1 MIVRVFAGF
10 DFDSKDLASM
20 DLVSIGYQKGVPMG
34 GDLEMQ
40 EGKVPYLL
48 LMANKDP
55 MGANLDRIQV
65 VKGWVQDGERMER
78 VYDAIY
84 EKDREAVSY
93 GRIKALSS
101 TVDLD
106 TATYRNTVGSA
117 ELIGLWEDPDF
128 VPGQPAVYYVRVLEI
143 PTPRWT
149 LYDKVRYG
157 LDDLPINT
165 PLIIQERAYTSAI
178 WLIP

>member
-1 MIVRVFAGF
+1 
-10 DFDSKDLASM
+10 
-20 DLVSIGYQKGVPMG
+20 MG

-40 EGKVPYLL
+40 EGKVPSLL

-55 MGANLDRIQV
+55 RGANLDRIQV
-65 VKGWVQDGERMER
+65 VKGWIQDGERRER
-78 VYDAIY
+78 VYDAVY
-84 EKDREAVSY
+84 GEDREVGGD
-93 GRIKALSS
+93 GRIKPLSS
-101 TVDLD
+101 TVDLA
-106 TATYRNTVGSA
+106 TATYTNTVGTA

-128 VPGQPAVYYVRVLEI
+128 VPDQPAVYYVRILEI

-157 LDDLPINT
+157 LNDLPVNI
-165 PLIIQERAYTSAI
+165 PLTIQERAYTSAI

>member
-1 MIVRVFAGF
+1 
-10 DFDSKDLASM
+10 
-20 DLVSIGYQKGVPMG
+20 MG
-34 GDLEMQ
+34 GDLEIQ
-40 EGKVPYLL
+40 EGKVPSLL

-65 VKGWVQDGERMER
+65 VKGWIQDGVRMER
-78 VYDAIY
+78 VYDAVY
-84 EKDREAVSY
+84 GENREAGSD
-93 GRIKALSS
+93 GRIKPLLS

-106 TATYRNTVGSA
+106 TATYTNTVGSA

-157 LDDLPINT
+157 LDDLPVNT
-165 PLIIQERAYTSAI
+165 PLTIQERAYTSAI

>member
-1 MIVRVFAGF
+1 M
-10 DFDSKDLASM
+10 
-20 DLVSIGYQKGVPMG
+20 Y
-34 GDLEMQ
+34 
-40 EGKVPYLL
+40 GK
-48 LMANKDP
+48 N
-55 MGANLDRIQV
+55 
-65 VKGWVQDGERMER
+65 
-78 VYDAIY
+78 
-84 EKDREAVSY
+84 RETGSD
-93 GRIKALSS
+93 GRIKPLLS

-106 TATYRNTVGSA
+106 KATYTNTVGSA

-157 LDDLPINT
+157 LDDLSVNI
-165 PLIIQERAYTSAI
+165 PLTIQERAYTSAI

>member
-1 MIVRVFAGF
+1 MA
-10 DFDSKDLASM
+10 SKDT
-20 DLVSIGYQKGVPMG
+20 
-34 GDLEMQ
+34 
-40 EGKVPYLL
+40 
-48 LMANKDP
+48 

-78 VYDAIY
+78 VYDAVY
-84 EKDREAVSY
+84 EKDREAVSA

-106 TATYRNTVGSA
+106 TATYTNTVGSA

-128 VPGQPAVYYVRVLEI
+128 VPSQPAVYYVRVLEI
-143 PTPRWT
+143 PTPRWP

-165 PLIIQERAYTSAI
+165 PMIIQERAYTSAI

>member
-1 MIVRVFAGF
+1 
-10 DFDSKDLASM
+10 
-20 DLVSIGYQKGVPMG
+20 MG

-40 EGKVPYLL
+40 EGKVPSLL

-65 VKGWVQDGERMER
+65 VKGWIKDGARRER
-78 VYDAIY
+78 VYDAVY
-84 EKDREAVSY
+84 GENREAGAD
-93 GRIKALSS
+93 GRIKPLLS

-106 TATYRNTVGSA
+106 TATYTNTVGSA

-149 LYDKVRYG
+149 LYDKVRYD
-157 LDDLPINT
+157 LDELPVNT
-165 PLIIQERAYTSAI
+165 PLTIQERAYTSAI